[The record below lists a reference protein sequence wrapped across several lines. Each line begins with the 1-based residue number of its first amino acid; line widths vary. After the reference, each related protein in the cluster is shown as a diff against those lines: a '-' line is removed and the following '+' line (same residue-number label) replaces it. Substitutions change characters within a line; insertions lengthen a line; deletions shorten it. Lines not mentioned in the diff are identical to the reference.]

1 MKKAIITGNVY
12 TEQDRILMAE
22 KYLLYGT
29 CRKVSEHTKYS
40 KSTVHAV
47 ITKFIEEG
55 GFYNTHALKEMVEK
69 NKKERAKRGGD
80 ALAKKLR
87 TSKIN

>member
-1 MKKAIITGNVY
+1 MRKSTTIRNFY

-29 CRKVSEHTKYS
+29 CRNVAEHTKYS
-40 KSTVHAV
+40 KTTVHAV

-55 GFYNTHALKEMVEK
+55 GFSNTQALKEMVEK

-80 ALAKKLR
+80 ALAKKR
-87 TSKIN
+87 KPREIN

>member
-1 MKKAIITGNVY
+1 MKKCTATKNSF

-22 KYLLYGT
+22 KYLIYGT
-29 CRKVSEHTKYS
+29 CRKVAEHTKYS
-40 KSTVHAV
+40 KTTVHAV

-55 GFYNTHALKEMVEK
+55 GFSNTQALKEMVEK